1 MASSIG
7 YRRYMD
13 ECLRAAAK
21 ARSDEERRSILQ
33 LAQTWHEAIN
43 LEASAEV
50 VKQNVTVSA
59 PHTQQAQE
67 RECCAGRRD
76 GRTNLGFAR

>member
-1 MASSIG
+1 
-7 YRRYMD
+7 MD

-21 ARSDEERRSILQ
+21 ARSDEERRSLLQ

-50 VKQNVTVSA
+50 VKQSVTVSA
-59 PHTQQAQE
+59 PHTQRAQE
-67 RECCAGRRD
+67 P
-76 GRTNLGFAR
+76 